1 LRPPD
6 APVKIDTMAGESGL
20 QPRITWVPPAVSND
34 DPARVALLELVVGAF
49 GVLAAA
55 FGWLSGAIGLLT
67 MPWYDGAPVF
77 FLALTMLAS
86 GARTRLSLPRTR
98 ARDRSGP
105 SDATVSS
112 ALRVVGLTAA
122 LAALA
127 SSTFVIVSNLGL
139 G

>member
-1 LRPPD
+1 LRRPEG
-6 APVKIDTMAGESGL
+6 PVKISTVAPEPGL
-20 QPRITWVPPAVSND
+20 QPRITWAAPAVSND
-34 DPARVALLELVVGAF
+34 DPARVALLELGVGAF

-67 MPWYDGAPVF
+67 MPWYEGAPGF

-86 GARTRLSLPRTR
+86 GARTRLSLPTTK

-105 SDATVSS
+105 SDVTVSA
-112 ALRVVGLTAA
+112 ALRVVALTAA
-122 LAALA
+122 LLALA
-127 SSTFVIVSNLGL
+127 SSTFVVLPCLGL